1 MYNEDIYVFRTPVNC
16 DTCRHVREID
26 EVHVSEI
33 SWETFYSGYIIVITR
48 TSRLNF
54 VKHRYADI
62 GRPLIIR
69 NASLNWPLMSQL
81 NFEWL
86 KNAYLR

>member
-48 TSRLNF
+48 TSRLNSQYLQ
-54 VKHRYADI
+54 VCGYRAATDHKKCQP
-62 GRPLIIR
+62 PL
-69 NASLNWPLMSQL
+69 ATHVTPEL
-81 NFEWL
+81 
-86 KNAYLR
+86 